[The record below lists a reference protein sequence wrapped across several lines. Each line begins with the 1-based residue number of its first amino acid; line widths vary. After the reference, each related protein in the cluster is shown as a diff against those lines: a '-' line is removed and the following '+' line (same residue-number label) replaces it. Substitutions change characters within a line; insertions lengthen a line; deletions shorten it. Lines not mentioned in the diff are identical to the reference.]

1 MLDFPTSNYIIKKV
15 YFCIV
20 KLKKKTML
28 KSIKD
33 LNLFI
38 QAAMMFGI
46 NYIFIDKVM
55 ITNETIAELKQ
66 HGYSVMVGQGE
77 AARIKISW

>member
-1 MLDFPTSNYIIKKV
+1 MS
-15 YFCIV
+15 
-20 KLKKKTML
+20 

-38 QAAMMFGI
+38 QAAMTFGI
-46 NYIFIDKVM
+46 NYIFIDKNM

>member
-1 MLDFPTSNYIIKKV
+1 MS
-15 YFCIV
+15 
-20 KLKKKTML
+20 

-46 NYIFIDKVM
+46 NYIFIDKDM

-77 AARIKISW
+77 VSRIKISW